1 MVRGTVRQHTRR
13 TASGKRTT
21 VRRHGRRTRG
31 VSPRHSGKLARQ
43 AFRNWRRRR
52 RMTACVLG
60 GLAVAEFGAWAGLR
74 GAFFMLTTVGVLA
87 LGVAYLAASASGGEA
102 AGAAGRKAPQRGRAA
117 SWANGSPRGDFKR
130 RKNAAERRRQ
140 AKTGEGAADG

>member
-1 MVRGTVRQHTRR
+1 MARGTVRQHTRR
-13 TASGKRTT
+13 TASGKRVT

-74 GAFFMLTTVGVLA
+74 GAAFMLTTVGVLA
-87 LGVAYLAASASGGEA
+87 LGVAYLAASASGGEPQSTSGRRSA
-102 AGAAGRKAPQRGRAA
+102 RRAGGRAA
-117 SWANGSPRGDFKR
+117 SWAGGSPRGDFKR
-130 RKNAAERRRQ
+130 RKRAAERQR
-140 AKTGEGAADG
+140 ESADG